1 MKAVRIKLYQNLVNY
16 RVELSYGYVQTYPLP
31 TPSMV
36 RGMVHNLLGLKE
48 YKNLKISIQGDYK
61 SIITDLQKVYKF
73 DRVRNEKKVDN
84 RPKVYA
90 GGQKSLNQG
99 ILFID
104 EIVDMDLVLHISF
117 EEEDLNYK
125 LLEAVLSK
133 TVVLGRNED
142 IAYVDFE
149 NTKIVHVRSL
159 EDEDGY
165 RLRYNMYLA
174 PEVCKRSQLSGTYY
188 RLPFYYHP
196 VNSFE
201 DKRIFEYVD
210 VVYITKG
217 FKLDQGV
224 LVEEEDDKDKYLV
237 SFLECKISWPVYAKF
252 NIVGKT
258 GDEEIKR

>member
-1 MKAVRIKLYQNLVNY
+1 MQAVRIKLYQNLVNY
-16 RVELSYGYVQTYPLP
+16 RIGLSYGYVQTYPLP

-48 YKNLKISIQGDYK
+48 YKNLKISIQGEYK

-73 DRVRNEKKVDN
+73 DRVRDDKKKGIVDN
-84 RPKVYA
+84 RPRVYA
-90 GGQKSLNQG
+90 GDQKRSLNQG

-104 EIVDMDLVLHISF
+104 EIVDMDLILHISF
-117 EEEDLNYK
+117 EEEYLNNK
-125 LLEAVLSK
+125 LLEVVLSK

-149 NTKIVHVRSL
+149 NTKIVHVQSL

-165 RLRYNMYLA
+165 RLRYNMYLT
-174 PEVCKRSQLSGTYY
+174 PEVCKKSQLSGTYY

-196 VNSFE
+196 VSSFE

-210 VVYITKG
+210 VVYVTKG
-217 FKLDQGV
+217 AKLEGDV
-224 LVEEEDDKDKYLV
+224 LVDEDGYLV
-237 SFLECKISWPVYAKF
+237 SFLECKLP
-252 NIVGKT
+252 
-258 GDEEIKR
+258 